1 MDDRKVKT
9 RRVHLFAYPEVTHRR
24 KQLFMFFYFILGVR
38 RRHFLLPSSTTSV
51 PGDHSCVG
59 YVIFVQKVVVM
70 SFIIKASSYVKL
82 LSYYFSRLF
91 RIVNFDC
98 YSTLCVRAFLWY
110 YMFICVYVSLYV
122 VCCVVFLVCVNWRV
136 RVCAYSLVRRNL
148 LDILYRSFQVFVH
161 LNKPF
166 L

>member
-70 SFIIKASSYVKL
+70 SSIIKAPSYVKL

-110 YMFICVYVSLYV
+110 CMFYVCMCLL
-122 VCCVVFLVCVNWRV
+122 CCVLRGFSGIRGLACACVC
-136 RVCAYSLVRRNL
+136 L
-148 LDILYRSFQVFVH
+148 FTG
-161 LNKPF
+161 
-166 L
+166 

>member
-38 RRHFLLPSSTTSV
+38 RRHFLLPSSTSSV
-51 PGDHSCVG
+51 HGDHSCVG
-59 YVIFVQKVVVM
+59 YVIFVLKVVVM

-110 YMFICVYVSLYV
+110 YMFISVYVSLIML
-122 VCCVVFLVCVNWRV
+122 CVAWFFWCAWTGVCV
-136 RVCAYSLVRRNL
+136 CA
-148 LDILYRSFQVFVH
+148 
-161 LNKPF
+161 
-166 L
+166 

>member
-38 RRHFLLPSSTTSV
+38 RRHFLLQSSTSSV
-51 PGDHSCVG
+51 HGDHSCVG
-59 YVIFVQKVVVM
+59 YVIFVLKVVVM
-70 SFIIKASSYVKL
+70 SFIIKL

-110 YMFICVYVSLYV
+110 YMFIYLCVCVSYV

-136 RVCAYSLVRRNL
+136 RVRLIHWLGGIYWTYCIGVSKF
-148 LDILYRSFQVFVH
+148 LYI
-161 LNKPF
+161 
-166 L
+166 

>member
-38 RRHFLLPSSTTSV
+38 RRHFLLQSSTSSV

-59 YVIFVQKVVVM
+59 YVIFVLKVVVM

-110 YMFICVYVSLYV
+110 YMFICVYVSLLCGAWFFWYAWTG
-122 VCCVVFLVCVNWRV
+122 VCVC
-136 RVCAYSLVRRNL
+136 VCL
-148 LDILYRSFQVFVH
+148 FTG
-161 LNKPF
+161 
-166 L
+166 